1 MGKIILFLFLFSY
14 VLLEDCNVY
23 KCMDDTVNNDPN
35 VCRIANKSSAGELIN
50 YNVRLCPSGKICPEK
65 QGENDTITCED
76 SEKVQVSEG
85 EECEKDDD
93 CARGSCKQN
102 KCVAQKKGESCQK
115 HEDCNQ
121 LSYCN
126 ATKNICEEIKEKD
139 SECEIDEQCDY
150 LRFCV
155 QNSTSGPKYCL
166 LQYSYEAGK
175 YVLNE
180 TICKSGKANG
190 DHICYNTKPVD
201 REEGNECDNNNQCKM
216 VRLYGGSKIEED
228 FGECKCSVVKKNK
241 KYCSYTTSSEKWERV
256 LVAINDT
263 IDDYERNS
271 TDVLNARKKFPDWG
285 ESDINKFIVR
295 FDVKLK
301 GAPDCLFEYFLSS
314 QSPKLCTFLFVLLFS
329 LFYL

>member
-14 VLLEDCNVY
+14 VLLQECEVY
-23 KCMDDTVNNDPN
+23 KCMDDTVDNDPN
-35 VCRIANKSSAGELIN
+35 VCRKANKTSEGKLIN
-50 YNVRLCPSGKICPEK
+50 YNVRLCPNGKICPEIK
-65 QGENDTITCED
+65 NDTVTCTEPKK
-76 SEKVQVSEG
+76 EIASEG
-85 EECEKDDD
+85 EKCEKNED
-93 CARGSCKQN
+93 CARGICKEE
-102 KCVAQKKGESCQK
+102 KCAVQKAGDNC
-115 HEDCNQ
+115 HEHKDCDKIH
-121 LSYCN
+121 YCSRN
-126 ATKNICEEIKEKD
+126 NNTCVELKKDDSQCEHD
-139 SECEIDEQCDY
+139 DECDY

-175 YVLNE
+175 YVSNKK
-180 TICKSGKANG
+180 ICKSGEAENN
-190 DHICYNTKPVD
+190 ICYNTKPVD

-216 VRLYGGSKIEED
+216 IRLYGGSKLEED
-228 FGECKCSVVKKNK
+228 LGECKCSVVKNK

-256 LVAINDT
+256 LVAFNDT
-263 IDDYERNS
+263 RDDYERN
-271 TDVLNARKKFPDWG
+271 TIDVLNARKLPDWG

-314 QSPKLCTFLFVLLFS
+314 QSPNLCTFLFVLLFS